1 MDGRFFLGAFL
12 KGILIRS
19 FRDTHMPC
27 RRVSLSIGALLGNL
41 EGVFLL
47 GLLREKMQYFWAS
60 FLDPEVIKILS
71 LGATAL
77 MIGVGEETS
86 AHILCQCGALA
97 SLQGGRGNLGSHFM

>member
-1 MDGRFFLGAFL
+1 
-12 KGILIRS
+12 
-19 FRDTHMPC
+19 MPC